1 MGLTAK
7 DYGLTSPI
15 YYNTSS
21 GTLIKT
27 GYGRLRGIFVA
38 SSTGTATI
46 TLYDNTSAAVPL
58 LVNAFATGSSTY
70 YHMGDVSFVTG
81 LYAAVDGTLDMTA
94 FYF

>member
-1 MGLTAK
+1 MGLSAK

-38 SSTGTATI
+38 TSTGTATI
-46 TLYDNTSAAVPL
+46 TLYDNTTAGVPL
-58 LVNAFATGSSTY
+58 LVNAFPTGSATY
-70 YHMGDVSFVTG
+70 YDMGDVSFVTG
-81 LYAAVDGTLDMTA
+81 CYASIDGTLDMTA